1 MDLAYFLISISAS
14 ALSTV
19 SDEIKGA
26 LITTLITGIISIVG
40 FIITYASMKKSFT
53 NELKKQRD
61 SVALEK
67 MATMPFDVLT
77 LLDEIINSAKTNT
90 NGVNCSMNTTL
101 NQFTEIMNKIYSYGS
116 QDAITIVAT
125 IQKEN
130 YATRENTNQFD
141 QYRMISL
148 FILLANQ
155 IKYDVTEIAV
165 CPKLW
170 FEMRMTD
177 YTTNKAQFINA
188 NNIIVQELKLN
199 KKFLITN

>member
-101 NQFTEIMNKIYSYGS
+101 NYFTEIMNKIYSYGS

-199 KKFLITN
+199 KKFLITD

>member
-101 NQFTEIMNKIYSYGS
+101 NHFTEIMNKIYSYGS